1 MRDPV
6 IRREPDPQQSAVTAA
21 LVATVPDLHRHCRD
35 PWIVIGSVAAY
46 LAGAAV
52 TVADLD
58 VLTSVRDAQTMAGHW
73 QAQRDL
79 EYTPADSPRFR
90 SHLAR
95 FHFGGLP
102 VEVIGGL
109 EVSGADGWVPVR
121 IGARTFVDIDGL
133 SVPIPTIAEQIRV
146 LQSFARPKDFQ
157 RVALLKALPARAP

>member
-1 MRDPV
+1 M
-6 IRREPDPQQSAVTAA
+6 RREPDPQNSDVHAA
-21 LVATVPDLHRHCRD
+21 LLAAVPDLHRHCRD
-35 PWIVIGSVAAY
+35 PWTVIGSAAAY

-52 TVADLD
+52 RVADLD
-58 VLTSVRDAQTMAGHW
+58 VLTSVRDAQAMAGHW
-73 QAQRDL
+73 RAQRDL
-79 EYTPADSPRFR
+79 KYTPADSPRFR

-121 IGARTFVDIDGL
+121 IGASTRVDIGGL

>member
-1 MRDPV
+1 V

>member
-1 MRDPV
+1 V

-21 LVATVPDLHRHCRD
+21 LAATVPDLHRHCRD

-90 SHLAR
+90 SHLLAR

-102 VEVIGGL
+102 VEVMGGL

>member
-1 MRDPV
+1 MQNA
-6 IRREPDPQQSAVTAA
+6 PDSQNAVVRAA
-21 LVATVPDLHRHCRD
+21 LLATVPDLQRVCRD
-35 PWIVIGSVAAY
+35 PWTVIGSAAAY

-58 VLTSVRDAQTMAGHW
+58 VLTSVRDAQAMAGHW

-90 SHLAR
+90 SHLLAR

-102 VEVIGGL
+102 VEVMGGL

-121 IGARTFVDIDGL
+121 IGASTRVDIDGL

>member
-1 MRDPV
+1 MQNA
-6 IRREPDPQQSAVTAA
+6 PDSQNAVVRAA
-21 LVATVPDLHRHCRD
+21 LLATVPDLHRVCRD
-35 PWIVIGSVAAY
+35 PWIVIGSAAAY

-58 VLTSVRDAQTMAGHW
+58 VLTSVRDAQAMAGHW

-102 VEVIGGL
+102 VEVMGGL

-121 IGARTFVDIDGL
+121 IGASTRVDIGGL
-133 SVPIPTIAEQIRV
+133 AVPIPTVAEQIRV

>member
-1 MRDPV
+1 V

-90 SHLAR
+90 SHLLAR

-102 VEVIGGL
+102 VEVMGGL

>member
-1 MRDPV
+1 V

-35 PWIVIGSVAAY
+35 PWTVIGSVAAY

-58 VLTSVRDAQTMAGHW
+58 VLTSVRDAQTMALHW
-73 QAQRDL
+73 RAHRDAD
-79 EYTPADSPRFR
+79 YVPADDSRFR
-90 SHLAR
+90 SHLTR
-95 FHFGGLP
+95 FHFGELP
-102 VEVIGGL
+102 VEVVGGL
-109 EVSGADGWVPVR
+109 ELSGAHGWAPLR
-121 IGARTFVDIDGL
+121 IGASTRVDIDGL
-133 SVPIPTIAEQIRV
+133 AVPIPTVAEQIRV

>member
-1 MRDPV
+1 M
-6 IRREPDPQQSAVTAA
+6 RREPDPQNSDVHAA
-21 LVATVPDLHRHCRD
+21 LLAAVPDLHRHCRD
-35 PWIVIGSVAAY
+35 PWTVIGSAAAY

-58 VLTSVRDAQTMAGHW
+58 VLTSVRDAQTMDRHW

-79 EYTPADSPRFR
+79 KYTPADSSRFR

-121 IGARTFVDIDGL
+121 IGASTRVDIGGL

-146 LQSFARPKDFQ
+146 LQSFARTKDFQ
-157 RVALLKALPARAP
+157 RVALLKALPARAH

>member
-1 MRDPV
+1 V

-35 PWIVIGSVAAY
+35 PWIVIGSAAAY

-58 VLTSVRDAQTMAGHW
+58 VLTSVRDAQAMAGHW

-90 SHLAR
+90 SHFLAR

-102 VEVIGGL
+102 VEVMGGL
-109 EVSGADGWVPVR
+109 EVSGADGWMPVR
-121 IGARTFVDIDGL
+121 IGASTRVDIDGL
-133 SVPIPTIAEQIRV
+133 SVPIPTVAEQIRV

>member
-1 MRDPV
+1 M

-58 VLTSVRDAQTMAGHW
+58 VLTSVRDAQAMARHW

-102 VEVIGGL
+102 VEVMGGL

-121 IGARTFVDIDGL
+121 IGASTCVDIGGL
-133 SVPIPTIAEQIRV
+133 AVPIPTVAEQIRV